1 MTREQLQSAS
11 DRLRNAAN
19 DAPDDLADRLDDQA
33 DRLQNLAE
41 RDYSVDHG
49 TLARVET
56 KLGDLRA
63 DAPSS
68 VADAVDAALDDVR
81 AFRSTVEGV

>member
-11 DRLRNAAN
+11 DRLRDAAT
-19 DAPDDLADRLDDQA
+19 DAPDDLGARLEGQA
-33 DRLQNLAE
+33 DRLQDLAE

-56 KLGDLRA
+56 KLGNLKE
-63 DAPSS
+63 DAPAS
-68 VADAVDAALDDVR
+68 VAEAVDAALEDVR

>member
-1 MTREQLQSAS
+1 MTRDQLQSAS
-11 DRLRNAAN
+11 DRLRGAAKG
-19 DAPDDLADRLDDQA
+19 APDDLAARLDGQA
-33 DRLQNLAE
+33 DRLHDLAE

-56 KLGDLRA
+56 KLGDLQA
-63 DAPSS
+63 DAPE
-68 VADAVDAALDDVR
+68 AIAEEIDAALDDVR